1 MHELPVSQN
10 ILEIS
15 LKYANRENASK
26 ILNIYVV
33 IGQLTSF
40 IDESI
45 QFYWD
50 IISKDTIA
58 EGAEL
63 KFTRIPAEFMCKLCN
78 YSFPLSENQF
88 TCPNCQSNQ
97 VEIIKGK
104 EFYLD
109 SIDIE

>member
-10 ILEIS
+10 ILDIS
-15 LKYANRENASK
+15 LEYAERENASK
-26 ILNIYVV
+26 ILRIHII

-50 IISKDTIA
+50 ILSKDSIA

-63 KFTRIPAEFMCKLCN
+63 IFTRIPAEFNCKTCN
-78 YSFPLSENQF
+78 CTSS
-88 TCPNCQSNQ
+88 
-97 VEIIKGK
+97 
-104 EFYLD
+104 D
-109 SIDIE
+109 SV